1 MKSFSKI
8 LLAGAV
14 AVIAIAASSVPS
26 EAAKGAKKPA
36 ACTPGSAC
44 TMAKTNVVH
53 RCWGDGK
60 LVAMLLPACSGAG
73 CPAPCPK

>member
-1 MKSFSKI
+1 MKSFSK
-8 LLAGAV
+8 LMLAGAV
-14 AVIAIAASSVPS
+14 AVIAIAASSAPS
-26 EAAKGAKKPA
+26 EAAKGAKAAA
-36 ACTPGSAC
+36 ACTPGTSC
-44 TMAKTNVVH
+44 TMAKTNVMH